1 MDQVI
6 ELLYNISNEL
16 HLLVNGAGK
25 WGDISFSF
33 GRIYGNWEEI
43 PKNAEGSP
51 ELQNGEKGDYMRDF
65 RMPEVDGYLAEC
77 AKARVVT
84 LLNDFCKGN
93 ENKDEVAMAVG
104 CALNL
109 YYNCGLFDRL
119 GIFDV
124 NQIQLNWEDETLGR
138 YVQVEEKMILACLL
152 SYFSSLKIVLN
163 DEILN
168 KYSETGKKEY
178 LDTLVSEIDEKWDV
192 VKPFAKQIIVYL
204 KNAADKD
211 LNTAASFLDELLQ
224 IEPQYQFANMYKCI
238 IAVRSY
244 LDTDSKDTSMDAYEA
259 VLDKELINIAY
270 GIKRP
275 SAFKGEVKDGEFRT
289 IHPESFSEFGLGI
302 PYIKFVSKQSFLS
315 ELMTE
320 KHFSN
325 FTELRKDISRA
336 LYLPHYIPADE
347 MDRAMKIMMLANSRL
362 KRSEAE
368 RKKAIAEKKKVVNQ
382 FSHTYMGMRAT
393 SLYNVAT
400 SLLKKDDIE
409 LKNYGRKILYEYSV
423 KKNLTKDIEM
433 LKLRFEDKKSEL
445 QDKIRASICP
455 DGLDGVG
462 VDKLLNDAMTR
473 CMVTLVHDGG
483 PSAKRIRERFPDY
496 DLIGIRNSFEE
507 NILFSENGTIISWFN
522 KNLFSLT
529 VRVSERW
536 NSLAFEDES
545 YAALLITGVLTEL
558 IINIFKYADKEK
570 GASIEFTEDDG
581 CFLITA
587 QNHIDKN
594 NAKSKEGGFGL
605 EAEADAIEIINE
617 AGGLKG
623 DAIVTEAEGDLFT
636 TKIRLGNALF
646 E

>member
-6 ELLYNISNEL
+6 ELLYKISNEL
-16 HLLVNGAGK
+16 HSLVNGAGI
-25 WGDISFSF
+25 WGNSFYSF
-33 GRIYGNWEEI
+33 GKIYSNWEEI
-43 PKNAEGSP
+43 PKNAEGVP
-51 ELQNGEKGDYMRDF
+51 EKQNEEKGDYIRDF

-77 AKARVVT
+77 AKARMVT
-84 LLNDFCKGN
+84 LLNDFCK
-93 ENKDEVAMAVG
+93 ENKSNDEVAMAVG
-104 CALNL
+104 CTLNL

-119 GIFDV
+119 GIFNV
-124 NQIQLNWEDETLGR
+124 NQIQLSWEDETLGR

-178 LDTLVSEIDEKWDV
+178 LDTVVSEIDEKWDV
-192 VKPFAKQIIVYL
+192 VKPFVKQIIVYL
-204 KNAADKD
+204 KNAADED
-211 LNTAASFLDELLQ
+211 LNTAVSFLDELLQ
-224 IEPQYQFANMYKCI
+224 IEPKYQFANMYKCI

-244 LDTDSKDTSMDAYEA
+244 LDTEGEDTSVDAYEA
-259 VLDKELINIAY
+259 VLDKELVNIAY
-270 GIKRP
+270 GIERP
-275 SAFKGEVKDGEFRT
+275 STFKGEVKDGEFRT
-289 IHPESFSEFGLGI
+289 IHPELFSEFGLGI
-302 PYIKFVSKQSFLS
+302 PYIKFISKQSFLA
-315 ELMTE
+315 ELGTE
-320 KHFSN
+320 KIFSN
-325 FTELRKDISRA
+325 FTELREDISRA
-336 LYLPHYIPADE
+336 LFLPHYLPADG
-347 MDRAMKIMMLANSRL
+347 MDQVMSIMLSERSRL

-368 RKKAIAEKKKVVNQ
+368 REKAIAERKKVVNQ

-400 SLLKKDDIE
+400 SLLKKDDTE

-433 LKLRFEDKKSEL
+433 LKLRFEDRKSEL

-462 VDKLLNDAMTR
+462 VDKLMHDAMTR

-483 PSAKRIRERFPDY
+483 PGAKRIREKFTDY

-507 NILFSENGTIISWFN
+507 NILFSENGDIISWFN
-522 KNLFSLT
+522 KNLFPLT

-570 GASIEFTEDDG
+570 GASVEFTEDDG

-594 NAKSKEGGFGL
+594 SAKSKEGGFGL

-623 DAIVTEAEGDLFT
+623 DAIVTESDEDLFT